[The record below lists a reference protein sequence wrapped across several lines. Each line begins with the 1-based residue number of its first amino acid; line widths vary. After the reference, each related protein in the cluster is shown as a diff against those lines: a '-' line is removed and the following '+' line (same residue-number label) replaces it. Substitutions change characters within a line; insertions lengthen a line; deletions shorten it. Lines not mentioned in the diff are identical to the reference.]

1 MSQKITNCSFNL
13 QPTDKGYKLQI
24 AFLKKNQEVVSYRTV
39 LFKQKE
45 KAAIGETLDIYSQN
59 GVHLESEFLKNL
71 FKSRDEKGMK
81 LSAGKFKTIEPLKE
95 GKRITLITLDIQDG
109 NERYENA
116 GDIQKSESDYVN
128 FLRKKEPPASLSARA
143 KKIQKLFTETF
154 TCDFVLKEGSLKH
167 SILDLFSNDEKK
179 WLQKEPEGKLAFCE
193 CAEFYMTFFK
203 LGYTDDKHTI
213 QDYFVP
219 VKSTTEAFEPLAKST
234 VWYPDSYKDLYAIDS
249 AYSKSVKDVF
259 TLALAP
265 SEQKSKI
272 TAITA
277 GIKSCIIP

>member
-24 AFLKKNQEVVSYRTV
+24 AFLKKNQEVVSYRNV

-59 GVHLESEFLKNL
+59 GVHLESGFLKNL
-71 FKSRDEKGMK
+71 FKSGDEKGMK

-95 GKRITLITLDIQDG
+95 GKRVTLITLDIQDSKKC
-109 NERYENA
+109 YKNA
-116 GDIQKSESDYVN
+116 GDIQKSEDKYVA
-128 FLRKKEPPASLSARA
+128 FLQKKEPPASLSARA
-143 KKIQKLFTETF
+143 EKIQKLFTETF

-167 SILDLFSNDEKK
+167 SMLDLFSNDEKK

-219 VKSTTEAFEPLAKST
+219 VNSTESFKPQTKST

-277 GIKSCIIP
+277 GIKSCITP